1 MQLHVCILSMFF
13 PIFKDKSK
21 LSALKNLKFQILWT
35 FSMSEKVSKPHS
47 FQCTLQPLISDVSC
61 FYDVINSY
69 RCIFLQL
76 DPFWC
81 WLKSTLIFI
90 WKCPVSYDFSF
101 SWSQSWLKCLTTGQ
115 QTMGTVIG
123 LTDRWLVCLN
133 TLSKVAHVFK
143 RPHNAST
150 TLYFLLPFFF
160 SVSLW
165 KLTHFL
171 SMWDSSNI
179 LQVYVCITVV
189 RTAVSFW
196 KSIPVAF
203 QLWTFFYI
211 TFKDRRNLHYSLSFT
226 KKHITGVV
234 KI

>member
-115 QTMGTVIG
+115 QTMGTVMG

-160 SVSLW
+160 FCVSL
-165 KLTHFL
+165 KTDSLFINVRFFKHSSSICMYHRSQDSCFFL
-171 SMWDSSNI
+171 EKYSCCISAVNI
-179 LQVYVCITVV
+179 FLYHLQ
-189 RTAVSFW
+189 R
-196 KSIPVAF
+196 
-203 QLWTFFYI
+203 
-211 TFKDRRNLHYSLSFT
+211 
-226 KKHITGVV
+226 
-234 KI
+234 